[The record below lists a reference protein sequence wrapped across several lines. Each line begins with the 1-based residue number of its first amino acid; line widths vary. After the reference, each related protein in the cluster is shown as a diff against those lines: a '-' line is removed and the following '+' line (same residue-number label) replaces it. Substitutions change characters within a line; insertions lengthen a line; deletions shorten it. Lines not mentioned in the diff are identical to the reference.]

1 VKAHN
6 AALLNSGTWTYVV
19 GWPGVPL
26 WYRRHLEAGTMI
38 GGHAADRREG
48 ATLLL
53 RIWTTRYDPARRA
66 ELEAF
71 AQTVSLPMF
80 HRQQGLRGVLFAAN
94 GDLFAA
100 VTFWESQEAIR
111 KLEQESADYAE
122 VVRRIMLTGFLLGEQ
137 RVEVLEVVGGDLP
150 LTATAT

>member
-1 VKAHN
+1 
-6 AALLNSGTWTYVV
+6 
-19 GWPGVPL
+19 
-26 WYRRHLEAGTMI
+26 MI
-38 GGHAADRREG
+38 GGHAADRLEG

-71 AQTVSLPMF
+71 AHTVSLPMF
-80 HRQQGLRGVLFAAN
+80 HRQQGLHGVLFAAN
-94 GDLFAA
+94 GDHFAT

-111 KLEQESADYAE
+111 KLEQESADYADA
-122 VVRRIMLTGFLLGEQ
+122 VRRITLTGFLAGEQ

-150 LTATAT
+150 LTATGT

>member
-1 VKAHN
+1 
-6 AALLNSGTWTYVV
+6 
-19 GWPGVPL
+19 
-26 WYRRHLEAGTMI
+26 MI

-48 ATLLL
+48 VTLLL

-71 AQTVSLPMF
+71 AHTVSLPMF

-94 GDLFAA
+94 ADLFATM
-100 VTFWESQEAIR
+100 TFWESQEAIR

-122 VVRRIMLTGFLLGEQ
+122 VVRRITLSGFLVGEQ

-150 LTATAT
+150 PIITAT

>member
-1 VKAHN
+1 MRQHGVN
-6 AALLNSGTWTYVV
+6 MPDPDPNQSDWALNPRVAG
-19 GWPGVPL
+19 PL
-26 WYRRHLEAGTMI
+26 VQRSSR
-38 GGHAADRREG
+38 AADRLEG

-71 AQTVSLPMF
+71 AHTVSLPMF
-80 HRQQGLRGVLFAAN
+80 HRQQGLHGVLFAAN
-94 GDLFAA
+94 GDHFAT

-111 KLEQESADYAE
+111 KLEQESADYADA
-122 VVRRIMLTGFLLGEQ
+122 VRRITLTGFLVGEQ

>member
-1 VKAHN
+1 
-6 AALLNSGTWTYVV
+6 
-19 GWPGVPL
+19 
-26 WYRRHLEAGTMI
+26 MI
-38 GGHAADRREG
+38 GGHAADRLEG
-48 ATLLL
+48 ATVLL

-71 AQTVSLPMF
+71 AHTVSLPMF

-94 GDLFAA
+94 ADLFATM
-100 VTFWESQEAIR
+100 TFWESQEAIR
-111 KLEQESADYAE
+111 KLEQESADYADA
-122 VVRRIMLTGFLLGEQ
+122 VRRITLTGFLVGEQ